1 MTQTK
6 VLVVDNDSNTY
17 ELLSGQQPESLIEPQ
32 CVINMEEA
40 LTFLERWQ
48 PDVVVVNSQLA
59 RQDDFILIQALR
71 DKQQHQKP
79 AIVICSSPAD
89 GSLVEFRLRF
99 NIQFF
104 LQKPFDAETLTKKLL
119 DFAGVDQSEPA
130 DANIDLK
137 FDPVRS
143 QRNVLDVDDDFA
155 EEIQSAP
162 QEDSPQDIKDAMG
175 VFSTN
180 KPVVIGYGTTTR
192 RIRVKEYLY
201 VVRNG
206 DNFLAQGI
214 NSVHVPSGEKFS
226 ISKNDLLSNYD
237 PEMDYMYKKM
247 LPALRN
253 LENTLAK
260 GDRHRSRMEHFSA
273 EMEYNE
279 ALQIDAENV
288 RATFGLGLT
297 YLELQDSKK
306 ADAVFKSL
314 IHLDAAFDEEHKH
327 LFNEFGI
334 QLRKNKMFDHAVQ
347 YYDRA
352 RELSKEDENIFFNLA
367 RAWYEK
373 GDWSNCLRN
382 LIICLTMN
390 KQLEEAQRF
399 CRHILVLSLN
409 DDLCRELNKATLPT
423 ENIRYASMLEELR
436 QAAGLTEAD
445 WKALQAEVTA
455 DKKKRKKAA
464 SKKKNARSGDSK
476 KQKSPSDPQGSSNK
490 KDGGQ
495 NSNGSS
501 GKYVMPF

>member
-6 VLVVDNDSNTY
+6 VLVVDEDSSTY
-17 ELLSGQQPESLIEPQ
+17 ELISGQQPDSPIEAQ
-32 CVINMEEA
+32 CVITPEEA
-40 LTFLERWQ
+40 VTLLERWQ
-48 PDVVVVNSQLA
+48 PDVVVANGQLA
-59 RQDDFILIQALR
+59 RQNDFALIQNLKE
-71 DKQQHQKP
+71 KQQNQKP
-79 AIVICSSPAD
+79 AIAICSSPAD

-99 NIQFF
+99 NIQHF
-104 LQKPFDAETLTKKLL
+104 LQKPLDSATFIQKLL
-119 DFAGVDQSEPA
+119 EFAGAGLPEAVHD
-130 DANIDLK
+130 DIDLQ
-137 FDPVRS
+137 FDPARS
-143 QRNVLDVDDDFA
+143 QRNVLDVDDDFV
-155 EEIQSAP
+155 EDIEHYT
-162 QEDSPQDIKDAMG
+162 QEQLSQDFKDTMG
-175 VFSTN
+175 VFSTS

-192 RIRVKEYLY
+192 KIRVKEYWY
-201 VVRNG
+201 VIRNG

-214 NSVHVPSGEKFS
+214 NSVHIPSGEKFNV
-226 ISKNDLLSNYD
+226 SKKDLLSQYD
-237 PEMDYMYKKM
+237 PEMDYMYQKL

-253 LENTLAK
+253 LEGTLAK

-279 ALQIDAENV
+279 ALRIDADNV

-314 IHLDAAFDEEHKH
+314 IHLDAAFDEEYKH

-347 YYDRA
+347 YYNRA
-352 RELSKEDENIFFNLA
+352 RELSREDENIFFNLA

-373 GDWSNCLRN
+373 GDWSNCLRH
-382 LIICLTMN
+382 LVICLTMN

-399 CRHILVLSLN
+399 CRHILLLSLN

-423 ENIRYASMLEELR
+423 ENRRYATMLEELR
-436 QAAGLTEAD
+436 QAAGLTDAD
-445 WKALQAEVTA
+445 WKALQAEVAA

-464 SKKKNARSGDSK
+464 VRKKAAPSGEARQKERSAKKN
-476 KQKSPSDPQGSSNK
+476 
-490 KDGGQ
+490 GGQ
-495 NSNGSS
+495 NENGSS